1 MNSIGGV
8 AANVPD
14 VTSSSSSTSSTS
26 TGPAGLGL
34 APAPLLSYV
43 LKRFERTMNGVRY
56 FSGMTI

>member
-1 MNSIGGV
+1 MNSIDGV
-8 AANVPD
+8 AATVPD
-14 VTSSSSSTSSTS
+14 VSSSSSTSSTS

-43 LKRFERTMNGVRY
+43 LKRFERTMNGVSF